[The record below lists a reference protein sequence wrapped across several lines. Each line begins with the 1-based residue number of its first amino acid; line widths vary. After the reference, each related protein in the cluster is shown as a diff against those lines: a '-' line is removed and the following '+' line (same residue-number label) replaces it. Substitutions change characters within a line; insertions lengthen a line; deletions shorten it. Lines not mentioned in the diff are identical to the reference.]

1 MYMLKM
7 NLKEPVDVWYH
18 NMRAFLTIE
27 MDAQKA
33 WVRKIIELAY
43 PPDAMWF
50 RMHVEGTF
58 LAFCTTEQQG
68 DEFLQHLRAK
78 KLCFRSLV
86 GKSRRL
92 IRTGN
97 ILGRINSSHTLGWA
111 RRSLPRLNFRL
122 TLYQVEIY
130 RDFPMSSNK
139 HVSSYGSSTFRS
151 TLLSSI

>member
-1 MYMLKM
+1 LDKYSANDKEELKVYMLKM

-58 LAFCTTEQQG
+58 SLRTTEQQG
-68 DEFLQHLRAK
+68 DEFSNISELRNCA
-78 KLCFRSLV
+78 FEAWWESLDD
-86 GKSRRL
+86 L
-92 IRTGN
+92 
-97 ILGRINSSHTLGWA
+97 
-111 RRSLPRLNFRL
+111 
-122 TLYQVEIY
+122 
-130 RDFPMSSNK
+130 
-139 HVSSYGSSTFRS
+139 
-151 TLLSSI
+151 